1 MGKLVTVTG
10 KIPVELKE
18 RLRKLGVNVSE
29 VIRRSLE
36 LEVERLEREKLKSMA
51 EETGEILSKIP
62 DEELVKNIRLSREN
76 S

>member
-10 KIPVELKE
+10 KVPVELKE

-36 LEVERLEREKLKSMA
+36 LEVERLEWKKLKSMA
-51 EETGEILSKIP
+51 EETGEILRKIP

-76 S
+76 R

>member
-1 MGKLVTVTG
+1 MSRLVTVTG

-36 LEVERLEREKLKSMA
+36 LEAERLERERLKSMT

-62 DEELVKNIRLSREN
+62 DEELVKTIRLSREN
-76 S
+76 R